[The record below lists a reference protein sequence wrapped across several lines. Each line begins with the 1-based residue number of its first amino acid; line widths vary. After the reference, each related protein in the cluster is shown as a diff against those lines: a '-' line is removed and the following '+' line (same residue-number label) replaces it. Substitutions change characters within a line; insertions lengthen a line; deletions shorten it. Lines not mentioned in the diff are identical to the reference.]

1 MQKSFLLFLALSFIQ
16 CKTENYPITGTITL
30 PFKTGEKY
38 LSVTESDYQYSYH
51 FIPLETKEESLLSK
65 IFCIKRYNNYLYIH
79 SLFNKSVMIFSDSG
93 KFIKKIPI
101 GRGPGE
107 IMDTLYITID
117 EQNKQLEILDF
128 FRQIKK
134 YTLEGDY
141 IASQPCCTSSE
152 FEKLGNNY
160 LFHSFTAQN
169 SKNYFTVQSTNK
181 ETKSYL
187 DSDKTKKPPLMAYS
201 HLFKTDTTIYF
212 HTDFNNIVYS
222 ISINNLTPKPYAT
235 LINQCTAKRINSLP
249 VSKIDD
255 FCMGEKLYINMLNF
269 NVLHNGSTIY
279 AEMITENNVETFLY
293 DTDTQTTYLVDNGLD
308 GCIVGSH
315 KDYQYKYITPSQ
327 IDYYLQNENVKKNK
341 PLYEKLNDLSSTIK
355 EEDNPVIVEI
365 QIKNINHE

>member
-1 MQKSFLLFLALSFIQ
+1 
-16 CKTENYPITGTITL
+16 
-30 PFKTGEKY
+30 
-38 LSVTESDYQYSYH
+38 
-51 FIPLETKEESLLSK
+51 
-65 IFCIKRYNNYLYIH
+65 
-79 SLFNKSVMIFSDSG
+79 
-93 KFIKKIPI
+93 
-101 GRGPGE
+101 
-107 IMDTLYITID
+107 
-117 EQNKQLEILDF
+117 
-128 FRQIKK
+128 
-134 YTLEGDY
+134 
-141 IASQPCCTSSE
+141 
-152 FEKLGNNY
+152 
-160 LFHSFTAQN
+160 
-169 SKNYFTVQSTNK
+169 
-181 ETKSYL
+181 
-187 DSDKTKKPPLMAYS
+187 MAYS

-327 IDYYLQNENVKKNK
+327 IDYYLKNENVKKNK